1 MHSNVSNDVKDP
13 YIRYL
18 KLYKKEKTDGHDTF
32 RLIAQKLEVK
42 KEPCTE
48 IRRNV
53 LNKHG
58 ELIEVSKIEP
68 ELFGIK
74 VFSYI
79 GEALQMTKPIL
90 ISGGK
95 QIYTKELKIALDL
108 EKKLTPMARRILG
121 IIKNYR

>member
-1 MHSNVSNDVKDP
+1 M
-13 YIRYL
+13 
-18 KLYKKEKTDGHDTF
+18 F
-32 RLIAQKLEVK
+32 
-42 KEPCTE
+42 
-48 IRRNV
+48 
-53 LNKHG
+53 NKHG

-68 ELFGIK
+68 EVFGIK
-74 VFSYI
+74 VFTYI

-108 EKKLTPMARRILG
+108 EKKLTPMTRRILG